1 MFEHILP
8 NEIQITKAHP
18 VLPEYLKEELE
29 IYPQFKL
36 LKTRDERY
44 NYIKKY
50 INNLVSSLN
59 DPNLIEKACFY
70 KMYSDG
76 SVKKKEKHERSK
88 YVDYEI
94 INPSSFFSFP
104 LKGKRVGDTYAIMTY
119 ENCLKVRYFMD
130 QLLLKT

>member
-1 MFEHILP
+1 MFEHVLP
-8 NEIQITKAHP
+8 NEIQITKSHP

-29 IYPQFKL
+29 IYPQFKI
-36 LKTRDERY
+36 LKTRNEKY

-59 DPNLIEKACFY
+59 DPNLIEKDCCY

-76 SVKKKEKHERSK
+76 CVKKKLKDKRSE

-94 INPSSFFSFP
+94 INPSSFFNFP